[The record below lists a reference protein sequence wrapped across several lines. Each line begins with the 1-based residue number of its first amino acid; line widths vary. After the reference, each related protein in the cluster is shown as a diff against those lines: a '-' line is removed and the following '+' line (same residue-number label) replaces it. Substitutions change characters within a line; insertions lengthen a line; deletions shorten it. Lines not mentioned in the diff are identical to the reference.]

1 MAQAVWRWEPS
12 GAAGCRESEARPLYI
27 MLQQPSFTKEVAK
40 NGLLMIFLK
49 VVILYFSAAL
59 GGVYCHMR
67 ESLPDA
73 CPQKEKL

>member
-1 MAQAVWRWEPS
+1 
-12 GAAGCRESEARPLYI
+12 

-40 NGLLMIFLK
+40 NGLLMIFLE
-49 VVILYFSAAL
+49 VVIFYFSAAL
-59 GGVYCHMR
+59 GGVYCHTR